1 MSDNTPLPPVLLR
14 KPLTEVV
21 NKEQPWKDDELERQK
36 IAKIIAKI
44 LATTNQP
51 LVVSI
56 DAPYGTGKTFF
67 VTRLYYQLLNEG
79 YACAFINAWE
89 TDFIGDPFTA
99 IMSELTEQLAEL
111 GLVDAPNSTK
121 SIARRVGSYIV
132 RRSLP
137 AVVKKVTASPDYS

>member
-1 MSDNTPLPPVLLR
+1 MSDNTPLHPVLLR

-51 LVVSI
+51 FVVSI
-56 DAPYGTGKTFF
+56 DAPYGTGKTFL

-79 YACAFINAWE
+79 
-89 TDFIGDPFTA
+89 
-99 IMSELTEQLAEL
+99 
-111 GLVDAPNSTK
+111 
-121 SIARRVGSYIV
+121 
-132 RRSLP
+132 
-137 AVVKKVTASPDYS
+137 